1 MKPTKLKKKPLLIAL
16 LAVLV
21 LGAAAAILGFTF
33 FRPERD
39 RLVLA
44 GTIEARAVEV
54 GSLVGGRIAAVQV
67 KEGDTVAKGQ
77 PLVTFE
83 PDLLDLQIAEQQAA
97 VAQMRAQLQRTRI
110 GPRQEDREQLRAE
123 ADLAEKERQRQE
135 RLLAGGAI
143 SQQSYDDARTRAIK
157 AREAYLA
164 ALRGGTR
171 EDVSSSGAQLAQ
183 AESRLAY
190 FERQR
195 RELLVTAPAAGLVQT
210 IDLRP
215 GDLVTANSPVATLL
229 EPDQIWVRV
238 YVPEPKLGLVRVGQ
252 PAALTVDSWRGRA
265 FPGRVVEI
273 RSQAEYTPRNVQTL
287 DQRNDQVFGVKV
299 EIKPDPALKPGMAAT
314 VTLPLDGA
322 GGNAKSNRG
331 AVPAPGR
338 L

>member
-1 MKPTKLKKKPLLIAL
+1 MKKKVLLIVS
-16 LAVLV
+16 LAVL
-21 LGAAAAILGFTF
+21 LLAGAVTLGFTY
-33 FRPERD
+33 FRPDRD
-39 RLVLA
+39 HLLLA
-44 GTIEARAVEV
+44 GTIEARSVEV
-54 GSLVGGRIAAVQV
+54 GSLVGGRIAAVLV

-83 PDLLDLQIAEQQAA
+83 PDLLDLQIAEQRAT

-110 GPRQEDREQLRAE
+110 GPREEDREQLRAD
-123 ADLAEKERQRQE
+123 ADYAEKERQRQQ

-143 SQQSYDDARTRAIK
+143 SQQSYDDARTK
-157 AREAYLA
+157 AVKAHEAYLA

-190 FERQR
+190 YERQR
-195 RELLVTAPAAGLVQT
+195 RELMVASPAAGLVQT

-215 GDLVTANSPVATLL
+215 GDLVTASSPVATLL

-238 YVPEPKLGLVRVGQ
+238 YVPEPKLGLVRIGQ
-252 PAALTVDSWRGRA
+252 TAALTVDSWKGRV

-299 EIKPDPALKPGMAAT
+299 EIAPDPALKPGMAAT
-314 VTLPLDGA
+314 VTLSL
-322 GGNAKSNRG
+322 GGG
-331 AVPAPGR
+331 GGGGPAPAGR